1 MTDEE
6 RLLAKRFEEL
16 SSRGYNK
23 GIWVYSDFLNTAQQA
38 LLQSLKLGAV
48 SFYGGS
54 GPLLYEET
62 TKVTE
67 KTLFTFSRTTT

>member
-16 SSRGYNK
+16 NTRSYNK
-23 GIWVYSDFLNTAQQA
+23 GIWVYSDFLNTAQKA

-48 SFYGGS
+48 SF
-54 GPLLYEET
+54 
-62 TKVTE
+62 
-67 KTLFTFSRTTT
+67 